1 MILVLLLISERVFVL
16 VPPSTLCG
24 LSLCKVESLSF
35 SLSLDGND
43 GRISVGVGLILAS
56 LRVRIDGN
64 EGGDISTIGKSR
76 KMVGCLCAL
85 HYKVYFFT

>member
-1 MILVLLLISERVFVL
+1 MILVLLLISESVSFL

-24 LSLCKVESLSF
+24 LSLCRVESLSF

-43 GRISVGVGLILAS
+43 GRNTVGVGLTVAS

-64 EGGDISTIGKSR
+64 EGGGYISTMEKSI
-76 KMVGCLCAL
+76 KMVGFL
-85 HYKVYFFT
+85 YT

>member
-1 MILVLLLISERVFVL
+1 MILVLLLIFESVSFL
-16 VPPSTLCG
+16 VPHSTLYG
-24 LSLCKVESLSF
+24 LSLCRVESLSF

-64 EGGDISTIGKSR
+64 GGGGEDISTMGKSR
-76 KMVGCLCAL
+76 KMVGCLCA
-85 HYKVYFFT
+85 